1 MQQENTTE
9 WARLLPKATRAHNRL
24 SHEALMG
31 NADPNE
37 AYNLEH
43 KNLQFEM
50 REEAGKKMALQ
61 NAVVT
66 TNQKNAQEQGGV
78 RTYIG
83 RGDMVKRGDRPQYS
97 GSVSLVAAVEG
108 NRVKDSSG
116 KVHNMTTT
124 KPVPSDSES
133 TTIKVRL
140 QGSSQTEDRMRAEFK
155 QYAQTLKTILV
166 ENGTMYT
173 SVAMAEL
180 VKREPNFK
188 NKIKFGA
195 FVKLFPDMFT
205 MQTAAA
211 GGASKVMLKR

>member
-66 TNQKNAQEQGGV
+66 TNQKTHRSRVA
-78 RTYIG
+78 
-83 RGDMVKRGDRPQYS
+83 S
-97 GSVSLVAAVEG
+97 G
-108 NRVKDSSG
+108 
-116 KVHNMTTT
+116 H
-124 KPVPSDSES
+124 
-133 TTIKVRL
+133 
-140 QGSSQTEDRMRAEFK
+140 
-155 QYAQTLKTILV
+155 ILV
-166 ENGTMYT
+166 VG
-173 SVAMAEL
+173 
-180 VKREPNFK
+180 
-188 NKIKFGA
+188 IW
-195 FVKLFPDMFT
+195 
-205 MQTAAA
+205 
-211 GGASKVMLKR
+211 